1 MRGSLQHPTVLDKAS
16 FVIYKSS
23 NFVNYKSSVLLVVDG
38 RREVKRAHYN
48 TVVLIITILL
58 IGHFFFFLWFT
69 STSQVKS
76 LKTVTFVLPHLAP
89 NSSREILVSREY

>member
-1 MRGSLQHPTVLDKAS
+1 MLDKAS

-38 RREVKRAHYN
+38 RRGEESTLQHHGADYYY
-48 TVVLIITILL
+48 LLL
-58 IGHFFFFLWFT
+58 IGHIFSKVN

-76 LKTVTFVLPHLAP
+76 LKTVALALPHLAP
-89 NSSREILVSREY
+89 NSSREILVPREY

>member
-38 RREVKRAHYN
+38 RRGEGTLQHHGADYYYTSHWSC
-48 TVVLIITILL
+48 
-58 IGHFFFFLWFT
+58 FFLIQFYIPGEIT
-69 STSQVKS
+69 ENYLLLT
-76 LKTVTFVLPHLAP
+76 LPHLAP
-89 NSSREILVSREY
+89 NS

>member
-58 IGHFFFFLWFT
+58 IGHFFFLWFT